1 MQLLDGPRGVRE
13 CYRLPLVA
21 FAQDIYPLDVC
32 VCVCVCVRER
42 ERERERVLGPMIFFR
57 PRDRVIFFL
66 RHFIKKM
73 LLLRFHCHTS
83 LDQQKITRCGTARRS
98 HLPYTVRRLH
108 SRHCRHCRQA
118 ITLRRTPSA
127 HLACVEMCKCS
138 TATIGKSGVSGGD
151 GGSVRQVRAA
161 CNGQRVASSG
171 QQAAGG
177 ARAAGRAGSNPAHAS
192 DNGQAITVE
201 HW

>member
-1 MQLLDGPRGVRE
+1 MDPVGFVSAIDYHWLHLRKTSTLLMS
-13 CYRLPLVA
+13 
-21 FAQDIYPLDVC
+21 VC
-32 VCVCVCVRER
+32 VCVCERER

-118 ITLRRTPSA
+118 LTLP
-127 HLACVEMCKCS
+127 LLL
-138 TATIGKSGVSGGD
+138 
-151 GGSVRQVRAA
+151 RAA

>member
-1 MQLLDGPRGVRE
+1 MDPVGFVSAIDYHWLHLRKTYTLLMS
-13 CYRLPLVA
+13 
-21 FAQDIYPLDVC
+21 VC
-32 VCVCVCVRER
+32 VCVRERER

-118 ITLRRTPSA
+118 LTLP
-127 HLACVEMCKCS
+127 LLL
-138 TATIGKSGVSGGD
+138 
-151 GGSVRQVRAA
+151 RAA
-161 CNGQRVASSG
+161 CNGQRVASRG
-171 QQAAGG
+171 QQATGG
-177 ARAAGRAGSNPAHAS
+177 VRAAGGETIGGRGGEPARRRVAILRTRATT
-192 DNGQAITVE
+192 DKQ
-201 HW
+201 